1 MRTALFLALTL
12 GSTGT
17 AYAAEWEVDTT
28 NSTAGF
34 GVRHM
39 MVATVR
45 GQFDKVTGTV
55 NIDDKDLTKS
65 TIDVAIDAAS
75 ISTNDGKRDEHLRS
89 ADFFDTAKFPK
100 ITFKSK
106 KIEKAGS
113 KLKATGDL
121 TMHGV
126 TKPVTLEFDPPT
138 APVKSPW
145 GQTVRGVSAT
155 GKLNRKDWGLVY
167 NKALET
173 GGVVIGD
180 EVTLQI
186 DVELVAKAPATA
198 AAK

>member
-126 TKPVTLEFDPPT
+126 TR
-138 APVKSPW
+138 A
-145 GQTVRGVSAT
+145 
-155 GKLNRKDWGLVY
+155 
-167 NKALET
+167 
-173 GGVVIGD
+173 
-180 EVTLQI
+180 VTLQVQLLSDPGALMKNPTSRWRATTAPLKRSQFGLAFSRSTENVSMI
-186 DVELVAKAPATA
+186 GDDVVVDIEIEAERAQ
-198 AAK
+198 